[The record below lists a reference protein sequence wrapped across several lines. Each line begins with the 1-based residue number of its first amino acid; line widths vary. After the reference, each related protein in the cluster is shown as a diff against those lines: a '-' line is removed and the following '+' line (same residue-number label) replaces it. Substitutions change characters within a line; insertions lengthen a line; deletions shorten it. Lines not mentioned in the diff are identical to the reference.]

1 MQQDISPEPET
12 EAKISNITPQQ
23 IDNLNKAIKD
33 PEISLVVVTIT
44 RNDDIYQVNRGS
56 ISHNTFEHARSQKFQ
71 NIAQPEG
78 EGLSLQERVAY
89 FGEKYG
95 SNKEQN

>member
-1 MQQDISPEPET
+1 MQQEISPEPET

-44 RNDDIYQVNRGS
+44 RNDDIYRVEPGS
-56 ISHNTFEHARSQKFQ
+56 ISHNTFERARSQKFQ